1 MSIMKTVVLAYSGGL
16 DTSVCIP
23 LLSGGYGYDQAIT
36 AVADGGQPA
45 PKDIEAG
52 DRNQHKCL
60 WRGLAK
66 DMCDKSS
73 LDNLQII
80 GGEDD
85 RMEEFGSER
94 GCEWSGFGYT
104 TLYETSYKN
113 I

>member
-1 MSIMKTVVLAYSGGL
+1 MPIMKTVVLAYSGGL

-66 DMCDKSS
+66 DMCDCVIRNRLRTLRINVLIRVKSNCVS
-73 LDNLQII
+73 KYDQL
-80 GGEDD
+80 
-85 RMEEFGSER
+85 
-94 GCEWSGFGYT
+94 
-104 TLYETSYKN
+104 
-113 I
+113 